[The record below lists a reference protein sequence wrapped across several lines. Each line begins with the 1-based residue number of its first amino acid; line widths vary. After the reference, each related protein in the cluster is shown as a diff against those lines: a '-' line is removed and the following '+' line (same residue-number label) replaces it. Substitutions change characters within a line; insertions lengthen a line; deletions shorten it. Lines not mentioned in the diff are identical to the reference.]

1 MEAGSPNF
9 DNVDSTNVTERKRG
23 GRSRGRSRTIKRIN
37 EDIQEEEEAP
47 PEEEAK
53 VNTDIK
59 TVMQEAN
66 SAKLLSRAIKGYNA
80 RKEARQ
86 LQEIM
91 RREKLKEQYEKDDAE
106 EKAKLAILDPP
117 ATKINNAIRGH
128 LARKKLMKNSE
139 KISNLIARMD
149 VVHDNLDK
157 AIGDPGTGLT
167 WETMKQRF
175 DAATTLSKM
184 VQRHVQMKKYNKD
197 ELILKNAKLDKVNAL
212 LDQSIQEQEK
222 EGKSRKIKKAFLA
235 IRKFWAEEE
244 NKETKKKAE
253 DSIGSKVKSLQ
264 EKRKLLE
271 EQQDKGEELY
281 KIAQEKKAKGIGKK

>member
-1 MEAGSPNF
+1 
-9 DNVDSTNVTERKRG
+9 
-23 GRSRGRSRTIKRIN
+23 
-37 EDIQEEEEAP
+37 
-47 PEEEAK
+47 
-53 VNTDIK
+53 
-59 TVMQEAN
+59 
-66 SAKLLSRAIKGYNA
+66 
-80 RKEARQ
+80 
-86 LQEIM
+86 
-91 RREKLKEQYEKDDAE
+91 
-106 EKAKLAILDPP
+106 
-117 ATKINNAIRGH
+117 
-128 LARKKLMKNSE
+128 MKNSE
-139 KISNLIARMD
+139 KISNLIAKMD
-149 VVHDNLDK
+149 AAHDKLDQ

-281 KIAQEKKAKGIGKK
+281 KIEQEKKAKGIGKK

>member
-1 MEAGSPNF
+1 MRENLVRVGLRKDTRTEAEVNA
-9 DNVDSTNVTERKRG
+9 D
-23 GRSRGRSRTIKRIN
+23 IN
-37 EDIQEEEEAP
+37 
-47 PEEEAK
+47 
-53 VNTDIK
+53 
-59 TVMQEAN
+59 TVIQEAN
-66 SAKLLSRAIKGYNA
+66 SAKLLSRAIKGHNA
-80 RKEARQ
+80 RKEVRIAKM
-86 LQEIM
+86 I
-91 RREKLKEQYEKDDAE
+91 EQYEKDDAE

-139 KISNLIARMD
+139 KISNLIAKMD
-149 VVHDNLDK
+149 AAHDNLDQ

-222 EGKSRKIKKAFLA
+222 EGKSRKIKKSIFS
-235 IRKFWAEEE
+235 
-244 NKETKKKAE
+244 NK
-253 DSIGSKVKSLQ
+253 
-264 EKRKLLE
+264 
-271 EQQDKGEELY
+271 
-281 KIAQEKKAKGIGKK
+281 KILGRRRE

>member
-1 MEAGSPNF
+1 
-9 DNVDSTNVTERKRG
+9 
-23 GRSRGRSRTIKRIN
+23 
-37 EDIQEEEEAP
+37 
-47 PEEEAK
+47 
-53 VNTDIK
+53 
-59 TVMQEAN
+59 
-66 SAKLLSRAIKGYNA
+66 
-80 RKEARQ
+80 
-86 LQEIM
+86 
-91 RREKLKEQYEKDDAE
+91 LKEQVDKENAE
-106 EKAKLAILDPP
+106 DKARNEMYDPP

-139 KISNLIARMD
+139 KISNLIAKMD
-149 VVHDNLDK
+149 AAHDNLDQ